1 MFKSTASPP
10 TEALTLYPPT
20 EALTLYL
27 SLGGKEGRDRKRT
40 TVQGSWIM
48 VLKTRCAPELREAY
62 FMGVSLFP
70 LCKVGTP
77 SMRRTREKR
86 KSTGRWSCLSDGSHL
101 FVPTPSSEWMPLAS
115 ILKNQK
121 KFDP

>member
-1 MFKSTASPP
+1 MFKSTAS
-10 TEALTLYPPT
+10 PPT

-62 FMGVSLFP
+62 FMGVSLLP

-86 KSTGRWSCLSDGSHL
+86 KSTGRWSFQMGATSSCLHPAQSGCL
-101 FVPTPSSEWMPLAS
+101 WQVY
-115 ILKNQK
+115 
-121 KFDP
+121 

>member
-62 FMGVSLFP
+62 FMGVSLLP

-77 SMRRTREKR
+77 SM
-86 KSTGRWSCLSDGSHL
+86 
-101 FVPTPSSEWMPLAS
+101 
-115 ILKNQK
+115 KNQGK
-121 KFDP
+121 EEEHWTLVLSFRWEPPLRAYTQLRVDAFGKYTEELEEV